1 MESINQNVLRII
13 ARDLM
18 DVMGFFLGQG
28 GPGCADSEMSDP
40 EMLGTVKNY
49 SISKK
54 NEQRNVQKVQ
64 FSLNRN

>member
-1 MESINQNVLRII
+1 
-13 ARDLM
+13 M

-28 GPGCADSEMSDP
+28 GPGCTDSEMSDP